1 MVRISFVAMAGR
13 VLPRALAERLR
24 PLASAIDA
32 TLAGSD
38 DRSQSRRVALVA
50 FATRVVSAVIV
61 LASQVMMA
69 RWMGEHEYGV
79 FVVVWVAAVIVG
91 GLSCFGF
98 QLSVVRFIPE
108 YLERKKDGLLRGI
121 ILGARAYGLADVH
134 LPRADRRSRPR
145 APRRPDRQLLR
156 DAVLSRGDLPADA
169 GDRRDS
175 GRRSARLQLGRSGAL
190 ADLSSCGRWR
200 SSSSCGWPSRSGGR
214 PTRSP
219 RWLRR
224 SWPPTPS
231 PPSRRWRS
239 AAG

>member
-1 MVRISFVAMAGR
+1 LVRISFVATTGR
-13 VLPRALAERLR
+13 VLPRFGGA
-24 PLASAIDA
+24 PSSLASIDA

-121 ILGARAYGLADVH
+121 ILGARAYGLATSTILALIGALGLALLGDRIASYYVMPFYRAAIC
-134 LPRADRRSRPR
+134 LPMLAIGEIQEGVARAFNWGARCGRYI
-145 APRRPDRQLLR
+145 L
-156 DAVLSRGDLPADA
+156 A
-169 GDRRDS
+169 GDHPHHVARHRVRTA
-175 GRRSARLQLGRSGAL
+175 GRRGHRDGCDDRGHLCRHRLPGAG
-190 ADLSSCGRWR
+190 A
-200 SSSSCGWPSRSGGR
+200 
-214 PTRSP
+214 
-219 RWLRR
+219 
-224 SWPPTPS
+224 PPP
-231 PPSRRWRS
+231 
-239 AAG
+239 A